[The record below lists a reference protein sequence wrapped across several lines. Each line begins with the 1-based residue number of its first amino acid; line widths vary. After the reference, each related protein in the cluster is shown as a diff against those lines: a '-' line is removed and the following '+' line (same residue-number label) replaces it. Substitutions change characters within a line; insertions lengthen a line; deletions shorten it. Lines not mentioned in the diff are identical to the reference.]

1 MWISRVVQVFL
12 IETRNSGRLSGVC
25 SFRSPGGC
33 DDAKSRGRLEHW
45 RERAA
50 QVRVLATTMKQIE
63 AQAVMVMLAKDYD
76 KLANRAGLRAK
87 GEVPP
92 GGW

>member
-1 MWISRVVQVFL
+1 LKQGTQVVSPGFA
-12 IETRNSGRLSGVC
+12 LSGARKDLMTLSHV
-25 SFRSPGGC
+25 
-33 DDAKSRGRLEHW
+33 DDVEHW

>member
-1 MWISRVVQVFL
+1 M
-12 IETRNSGRLSGVC
+12 TLSHV
-25 SFRSPGGC
+25 
-33 DDAKSRGRLEHW
+33 DDVEHW

-92 GGW
+92 RRLVGRKRVLKIRKRSLGFGTTVLASNAFP